1 MQRNEEEEDRK
12 MEAFERLKDDISI
25 VDDDHLDITLV
36 QEEMFLIQYLS
47 LLGKK
52 WRRVYIK
59 PFFVLWYYLYL
70 LVSCLILF
78 SNITL

>member
-1 MQRNEEEEDRK
+1 MEEEEDRK

-36 QEEMFLIQYLS
+36 QEEMFLMQYLS

-52 WRRVYIK
+52 
-59 PFFVLWYYLYL
+59 
-70 LVSCLILF
+70 
-78 SNITL
+78 